1 MFSVAQRC
9 TAQLELPAALYEDE
23 DISGDSLPMAVA
35 GAWQPCR
42 AAVLAAFFEC
52 EESEVILNAA
62 DAFQCLDAMACADGI
77 NPIVICEKA
86 IFVLHADGR
95 LRQLVW
101 HRRRGSRGAR
111 ASLGICDDKHLVVQF
126 VTCVEGVVECVQTWL
141 FGMLP
146 CGERRLEAEGD
157 EEGSVTTEGNG
168 VAASGRTHS

>member
-1 MFSVAQRC
+1 VFSVAQRC

-126 VTCVEGVVECVQTWL
+126 VTRGGCRGVRADL
-141 FGMLP
+141 AF
-146 CGERRLEAEGD
+146 RH
-157 EEGSVTTEGNG
+157 
-168 VAASGRTHS
+168 AAMW

>member
-111 ASLGICDDKHLVVQF
+111 ASLGICDDKHLVVTF
-126 VTCVEGVVECVQTWL
+126 VTCVEGGMGGAHTQL
-141 FGMLP
+141 F
-146 CGERRLEAEGD
+146 RRLPFAE
-157 EEGSVTTEGNG
+157 
-168 VAASGRTHS
+168 R

>member
-126 VTCVEGVVECVQTWL
+126 VTLWRVSWSACRLGFSACCHVVSADWRQRAMKRAL
-141 FGMLP
+141 
-146 CGERRLEAEGD
+146 
-157 EEGSVTTEGNG
+157 
-168 VAASGRTHS
+168 